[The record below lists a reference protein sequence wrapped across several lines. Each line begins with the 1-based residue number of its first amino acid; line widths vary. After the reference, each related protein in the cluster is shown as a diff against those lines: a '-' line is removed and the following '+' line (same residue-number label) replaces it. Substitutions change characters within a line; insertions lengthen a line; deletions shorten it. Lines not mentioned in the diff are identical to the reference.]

1 MPHTSKENEP
11 TPRRVLNLKAL
22 AMLAS
27 GGMLVW
33 FGMNALH
40 RSQVVRT
47 SEYLKSTAE
56 VALGDG
62 DHHRAFDLFEQYLVL
77 NPQNYRV
84 EEKIAQM
91 MEEHGTS
98 AKALQR
104 AFQINERLL
113 REDRS
118 RDDLRVRQIR
128 IADQLGRYSD
138 AAVHLKT
145 LRDNRSDLAEVWH
158 FSGIVAQ
165 DTGDFTEAIEYFQM
179 AIQMPNPIPESYEA
193 LAELL
198 TTRSNDIATAAQLLD
213 TLVKTQDSP
222 VSRRIRAAWLLDQ
235 GHLQRAIVDLW
246 QAVQAEPLNVRSN
259 AMLLKAVRKAGDA
272 DSAFDEKQ
280 QYGFLIDHLSPVVQ
294 QNPDEAR
301 LRLYLSSALWAVDQR
316 DAAIR
321 NLEDGIARDPRQF
334 EMHEVLVDYLVS
346 DRRYDR
352 AQEIF
357 DRIPARAV
365 DRGRREFMR
374 GRLLMSQ
381 KQWQQAIN
389 AFEMALGF
397 ARQDPGMASRAR
409 VCLALCRRE
418 NGDDGAAMDAYREL
432 VQSNP
437 DFEGGRLGIASAYLR
452 TDQIELAIAEYR
464 QLLHVDGVPE
474 FLSNLMIRH
483 NLSLPRQSR
492 DWSEVRKILRN
503 NEPLVKDRVQRSLLQ
518 ADLLFA
524 EGFPAQAMDL
534 LDQAARQMPDRP
546 EIQRA
551 YERLSAVHGDQ
562 LLERVEKVLAEDAA
576 NSEAHISVLRLLV
589 ARQNM
594 SELESWLSGWLNG
607 SSYPTM
613 EETARLHVLAQTATA
628 VAESES
634 RTRGSSQE
642 SQLLLNYAEEAWRR
656 LVANRPQH
664 VFDYVFFLAVH
675 RSVESAMNVVEQRAA
690 NLLPEGAAVSW
701 LECLRHGLQDAS
713 VRNRVTQKL
722 IQLIQAEPANINLRL
737 TFADSL
743 ILTGSYREAEDLLRQ
758 IAEFDQANG
767 RALARMAW
775 LAAMVNRSPDNALQL
790 SQQAAQLSPSDP
802 SVRSVRGLALTQNNQ
817 ADLALEVLTSIP
829 AGERSMASY
838 VYEAQALLQAGRPS
852 EALQL
857 VRRLTDRP
865 IHNRL
870 APAEMEMLRQM
881 QQQLQIDPQQVTQR

>member
-1 MPHTSKENEP
+1 MPHTSRENEP

-22 AMLAS
+22 AVLAS

-33 FGMNALH
+33 LGMNWLH

-56 VALGDG
+56 AALDKG

-77 NPQNYRV
+77 NPQHNQV
-84 EEKIAQM
+84 EETIAQM
-91 MEEHGTS
+91 LEEHGTS
-98 AKALQR
+98 SKALQR

-118 RDDLRVRQIR
+118 RDDLRIRQIR

-145 LRDNRSDLAEVWH
+145 LRDKRSDLAEVWH
-158 FSGIVAQ
+158 FSGIVAR
-165 DTGDFTEAIEYFQM
+165 DTGEFTEAIEYFQI
-179 AIQMPNPIPESYEA
+179 AIQMPDPIPESYEA

-198 TTRSNDIATAAQLLD
+198 TTRSKDSVSAAQLLD
-213 TLVKTQDSP
+213 TLVETQDSP
-222 VSRRIRAAWLLDQ
+222 GARRIRAAWLLDQ
-235 GHLQRAIVDLW
+235 GHLQKAIVDLW
-246 QAVQAEPLNVRSN
+246 QAVQAEPRDVRTN

-272 DSAFDEKQ
+272 NSAFNVKQ

-301 LRLYLSSALWAVDQR
+301 LRLYLSSALWAVDNR

-381 KQWQQAIN
+381 KQWQEAIN

-418 NGDDGAAMDAYREL
+418 NGDDDAAMDAYREL

-452 TDQIELAIAEYR
+452 TDQMELAIAEYR
-464 QLLHVDGVPE
+464 QLLHVEGVPE
-474 FLSNLMIRH
+474 FLANLMIRH

-492 DWSEVRKILRN
+492 DWTEVRKILRN

-534 LDQAARQMPDRP
+534 LDEAARQMPDRP

-551 YERLSAVHGDQ
+551 YGRLSAVHGDQ

-594 SELESWLSGWLNG
+594 GELETWLLEWLNG
-607 SSYPTM
+607 SSYPAIDKI
-613 EETARLHVLAQTATA
+613 ERLKVLAQTATA
-628 VAESES
+628 VAESEA
-634 RTRGSSQE
+634 RTRGTSQE
-642 SQLLLNYAEEAWRR
+642 SQLLLKYAEEAWRR
-656 LVANRPQH
+656 LAANRPQH

-675 RSVESAMNVVEQRAA
+675 RSVESAMEIVEQQSG
-690 NLLPEGAAVSW
+690 NLLPEVVAVSW
-701 LECLRHGLQDAS
+701 LECLRHGSRNSA
-713 VRNRVTQKL
+713 VRDRVNQKL
-722 IQLIQAEPANINLRL
+722 VDLILADPANINLRL
-737 TFADSL
+737 TYADSL
-743 ILTGSYREAEDLLRQ
+743 ILVENYREAEEMLRQ
-758 IAEFDQANG
+758 IADFNSNNG

-775 LAAMVNRSPDNALQL
+775 IAAMVHQNPTAALQL
-790 SQQAAQLSPSDP
+790 SEQAARLSPSDP
-802 SVRSVRGLALTQNNQ
+802 SVRSVRGLAMAQHNQ
-817 ADLALEVLTSIP
+817 TDLALEVLTSIP
-829 AGERSMASY
+829 ASERSMASY
-838 VYEAQALLQAGRPS
+838 VYEARALLQAGRNS

-881 QQQLQIDPQQVTQR
+881 QQQLQIDSQHVTQR